1 MKDKMKRV
9 EGSDSLY
16 RTPEG
21 AIVNTNKEGYE
32 AYKRKRAA
40 SIKKEED
47 MRSLEDQLS
56 EAKQQI
62 EELKELIKKHIQ

>member
-1 MKDKMKRV
+1 MKESMKRV
-9 EGSDSLY
+9 EGSDALY

-21 AIVNTNKEGYE
+21 AIVNTNKKGYE

-40 SIKKEED
+40 SAKKEED
-47 MRSLEDQLS
+47 MRSLEEQLS